1 MSARPFR
8 LIPAFHEKVWGVR
21 DLEPWFRPSAV
32 KIGEV
37 WFSRP
42 DREPLP
48 ILVKFIFTSDRLS
61 LQVHPDDG
69 YALAHEGTPGKTEM
83 QYILRAEPGAVMAG
97 GFIEPISRA
106 RAREA
111 ALSGELEDLV
121 RWHPVSAGQVS
132 FVPPGLVH
140 ALGAGITVC
149 EIQQNNPIT
158 YRLYDY
164 GRPREL
170 HLDKALDMALLEPY
184 PGLTLP
190 QDNLL
195 AACPYFVAERLEVLA
210 DAPGHLPSR
219 DRKGAVAGKPFP
231 AAFYHPDATRF
242 HILVVLEGCG
252 QIGSDPFTPGD
263 AWYVPPGADP
273 FTLSAPNRAVL
284 LRTYVP

>member
-8 LIPAFHEKVWGVR
+8 LIATFYEKPWGVH
-21 DLEPWFRPSAV
+21 DLEPWFRPSTV

-37 WFSRP
+37 WFSMP
-42 DREPLP
+42 DGEPLP

-61 LQVHPDDG
+61 LQVHPDDA

-83 QYILRAEPGAVMAG
+83 QYILRAEPGATMAA
-97 GFIEPISRA
+97 GFIQPISRA

-111 ALSGELEDLV
+111 ALSGELERLV

-140 ALGAGITVC
+140 ALGPGITVC

-170 HLDKALDMALLEPY
+170 HLDRALDMAFLEPH

-195 AACPYFVAERLEVLA
+195 AACPYFVAERLEVTGS
-210 DAPGHLPSR
+210 APNR
-219 DRKGAVAGKPFP
+219 DRQGAVPSS
-231 AAFYHPDATRF
+231 AAFYQPDAARF
-242 HILVVLEGCG
+242 HILVVLEGSG
-252 QIGSDPFTPGD
+252 QIGSEPFSPGE
-263 AWYVPPGADP
+263 AWYIPAGAGP
-273 FTLSAPNRAVL
+273 FPLSAPHRALL